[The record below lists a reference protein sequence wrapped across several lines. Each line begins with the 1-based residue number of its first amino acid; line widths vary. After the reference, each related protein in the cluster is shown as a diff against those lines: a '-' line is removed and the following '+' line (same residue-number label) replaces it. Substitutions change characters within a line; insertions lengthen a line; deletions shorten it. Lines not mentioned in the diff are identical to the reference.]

1 MAPVSIGSTNKP
13 AGILLADI
21 WKELV
26 LQLFSA
32 MLDLDQ
38 PHRPILAAS
47 EGFSRAT
54 TSQTPQLY
62 LDDSQP
68 MFFPAGK
75 LISTV
80 VEVENGG
87 PTYRAFYLLETCSP
101 PLGFCWPTTLSVE
114 DFFESL
120 RLLGRPY
127 KPFLQTMEA
136 IQSDLEDWFATVQA
150 HPQLFAIPV
159 CTYSL
164 LAPTAFPALIDG
176 TYPPTILDPRG
187 FSPLLDMRYGLV
199 WQLHCD
205 QVLTVTT
212 GWALQHYSTFLH

>member
-38 PHRPILAAS
+38 PRCPILAAS
-47 EGFSRAT
+47 EG
-54 TSQTPQLY
+54 SQTPQLY

-80 VEVENGG
+80 VEVKNGG
-87 PTYRAFYLLETCSP
+87 PTYRAFYLPETCSP
-101 PLGFCWPTTLSVE
+101 PLGFRWPTTLSVE

-136 IQSDLEDWFATVQA
+136 IRSNIEDWFAAV
-150 HPQLFAIPV
+150 
-159 CTYSL
+159 
-164 LAPTAFPALIDG
+164 
-176 TYPPTILDPRG
+176 
-187 FSPLLDMRYGLV
+187 
-199 WQLHCD
+199 
-205 QVLTVTT
+205 
-212 GWALQHYSTFLH
+212 